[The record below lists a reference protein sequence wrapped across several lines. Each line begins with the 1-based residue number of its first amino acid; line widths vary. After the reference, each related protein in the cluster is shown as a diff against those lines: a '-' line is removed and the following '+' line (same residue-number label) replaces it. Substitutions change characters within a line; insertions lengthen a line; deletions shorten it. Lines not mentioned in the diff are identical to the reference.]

1 LAVYFS
7 PPLQLQ
13 IAQFSKPNTTT
24 FSRSRRPSTILQ
36 MIITQLDLPEIPI
49 MICTNSFSLYEC
61 LMKFGITQEK
71 RLIIDIMALR

>member
-24 FSRSRRPSTILQ
+24 FSRSRRPSGYEPFLGIP
-36 MIITQLDLPEIPI
+36 MLPHPAGV
-49 MICTNSFSLYEC
+49 Y
-61 LMKFGITQEK
+61 GAH
-71 RLIIDIMALR
+71 RGR